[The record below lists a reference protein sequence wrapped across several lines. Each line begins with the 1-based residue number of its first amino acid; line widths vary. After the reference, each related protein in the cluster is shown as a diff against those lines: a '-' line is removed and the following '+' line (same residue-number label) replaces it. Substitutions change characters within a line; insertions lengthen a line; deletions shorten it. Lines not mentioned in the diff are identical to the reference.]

1 MANSKRDTQGW
12 MQTIKRNAVVAT
24 VVVFVCVAVY
34 LNWNYQND
42 GAADAGKTLGEAA
55 LVGNQSAGDP
65 LVDGAV
71 QPQSQQQE
79 GNTTVSADAYFADA
93 RLNRQQARDSA
104 LSILR
109 QTADSQDADQTTRDQ
124 AGAAI
129 QTMAGY
135 TVTEAQIENLV
146 VAKGYVDCVAFIGE
160 NSLSVVVQVPEGELT
175 AVDTARITDIAV
187 QETGMSADQIRIIGV
202 EAGK

>member
-55 LVGNQSAGDP
+55 LVGNQSTGDP

-71 QPQSQQQE
+71 QSQSQQE
-79 GNTTVSADAYFADA
+79 GNTAASADAYFADA

-109 QTADSQDADQTTRDQ
+109 QTADSPEADQTTRDQ

>member
-1 MANSKRDTQGW
+1 MANNKRDPKVW

-24 VVVFVCVAVY
+24 VVLFVCVAVY
-34 LNWNYQND
+34 LNWNYQNE
-42 GAADAGKTLGEAA
+42 GMTDAGKTLGEAA
-55 LVGNQSAGDP
+55 LVGNQSGDP
-65 LVDGAV
+65 LVDGAAQ
-71 QPQSQQQE
+71 QPAGDGQ
-79 GNTTVSADAYFADA
+79 TTSADAYFADA

-109 QTADSQDADQTTRDQ
+109 QTADSPDTDQTTKAQ

-146 VAKGYVDCVAFIGE
+146 VAKGYTDCVAFIGE
-160 NSLSVVVQVPEGELT
+160 DSLSVVVQMPEGELT

-187 QETGMSADQIRIIGV
+187 QETGMSADRIRIIDV
-202 EAGK
+202 AGGK

>member
-1 MANSKRDTQGW
+1 MANSKRDPKMW

-24 VVVFVCVAVY
+24 VVLFVCVAVY
-34 LNWNYQND
+34 LNWNYQNE
-42 GAADAGKTLGEAA
+42 GLTDAGKTLGEAA
-55 LVGNQSAGDP
+55 LVGSQSSDP
-65 LVDGAV
+65 LVDGTAR
-71 QPQSQQQE
+71 QPE
-79 GNTTVSADAYFADA
+79 GEGQTASADAYFADA
-93 RLNRQQARDSA
+93 RINRQQARDNA

-109 QTADSQDADQTTRDQ
+109 QTADSPDADQTTKAQ

-146 VAKGYVDCVAFIGE
+146 VAKGYADCVAFIGE
-160 NSLSVVVQVPEGELT
+160 DSLSVVVQVPEGELT

-187 QETGMSADQIRIIGV
+187 QETGMSADRIRIIDV
-202 EAGK
+202 AGGK

>member
-1 MANSKRDTQGW
+1 MANNKRDPQRW
-12 MQTIKRNAVVAT
+12 MQTIRRNAVVAT

-34 LNWNYQND
+34 LNWNYQNEGVTD
-42 GAADAGKTLGEAA
+42 TGKTLGEAA
-55 LVGNQSAGDP
+55 LVGNQSSDP
-65 LVDGAV
+65 LVDGTG
-71 QPQSQQQE
+71 QPE
-79 GNTTVSADAYFADA
+79 GETPTPASADAYFADA

-109 QTADSQDADQTTRDQ
+109 QTADSPDADQLTKDQ

-187 QETGMSADQIRIIGV
+187 QETGLSADRIRIIDV
-202 EAGK
+202 AGGK